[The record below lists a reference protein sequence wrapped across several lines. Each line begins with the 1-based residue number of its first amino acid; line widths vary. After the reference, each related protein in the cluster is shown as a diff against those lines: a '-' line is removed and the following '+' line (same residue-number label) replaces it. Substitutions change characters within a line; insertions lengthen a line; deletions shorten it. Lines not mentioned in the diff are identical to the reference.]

1 MKYEIKPDKTHEP
14 KSVNAYI
21 IIKPRKIDYW
31 KAQLITIALSTSNLI
46 GYKTRVGKSCLGIIG
61 GDVWNNLKTHVSS
74 GLPDTS
80 WEAQTKIFQLSFL
93 LFINVIMQTL
103 KFREAFHYNQAS
115 STETLDLI
123 IFRHK
128 NHVSTTQ
135 WVLGVRPRSQ
145 TGHSSA
151 WPQAWRICY
160 LFTKLQLW
168 ATDRNWQDHS
178 SLRALNFPQRACLCF
193 LNRLNW
199 IRTFQQLA
207 SVKLSR
213 SVPRG
218 KACEMP
224 DLNTPTEQSRIKLC
238 LQAEF

>member
-1 MKYEIKPDKTHEP
+1 MKYEIKADKTHEP

-135 WVLGVRPRSQ
+135 WVPGVRPRKQ

-151 WPQAWRICY
+151 WPQAWRDLLSVHQAAAVGHWPKLTRPF
-160 LFTKLQLW
+160 LFEG
-168 ATDRNWQDHS
+168 S
-178 SLRALNFPQRACLCF
+178 
-193 LNRLNW
+193 
-199 IRTFQQLA
+199 
-207 SVKLSR
+207 KLS
-213 SVPRG
+213 S
-218 KACEMP
+218 ESMP
-224 DLNTPTEQSRIKLC
+224 LLLKQAKLN
-238 LQAEF
+238 

>member
-103 KFREAFHYNQAS
+103 KHHLQKHLIWSYSGIKITYRPHNECWECDRGIRLAIQV
-115 STETLDLI
+115 LDL
-123 IFRHK
+123 
-128 NHVSTTQ
+128 
-135 WVLGVRPRSQ
+135 RPE
-145 TGHSSA
+145 G
-151 WPQAWRICY
+151 ICY

-178 SLRALNFPQRACLCF
+178 SLRALNFPQRACFCF